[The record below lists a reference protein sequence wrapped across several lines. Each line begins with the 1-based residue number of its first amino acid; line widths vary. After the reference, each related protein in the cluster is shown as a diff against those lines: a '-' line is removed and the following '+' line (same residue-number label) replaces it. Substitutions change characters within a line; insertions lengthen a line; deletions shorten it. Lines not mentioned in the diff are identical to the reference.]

1 MSLLEIKNLT
11 IHYKLQ
17 KEWVHAIENIDLTLE
32 KGERLG
38 LVGESG
44 CGKTTL
50 AYSITF
56 LLPNNAYLKNGTIK
70 FEGKDLTKMAVR
82 KDGRIDMFAEGLRGI
97 RWKDISII
105 FQSAMN
111 SFNPVMTV
119 GDQIAEAIHAH
130 EQMGREETKNRIES
144 LFDVVGIPKDRMDSF
159 PHEYSGGM
167 RQRSLIAMSIA
178 LSPKLIIADEPTT
191 ALDVITQDRI
201 LAELVNLQK
210 SSNNSM
216 IIISH
221 DISIVAQL
229 STRIAIMYAGEIVE
243 SAPTVEIFKSS
254 RHPYTKAL
262 LGAFPSIKGEKKRL
276 STIPGSPPDL
286 VNPPVGCRFSSR
298 CNYSK
303 ERCDREKPVVR
314 EISPN
319 HFVACHFSEEIFEV
333 GKK

>member
-1 MSLLEIKNLT
+1 MALLEIKDLT
-11 IHYKLQ
+11 IYYRLQ
-17 KEWVHAIENIDLTLE
+17 EGWVHAIENVSIDLE
-32 KGERLG
+32 NGERLG

-56 LLPNNAYLKNGTIK
+56 LLSNNAYLKNGSIK
-70 FEGKDLTKMAVR
+70 FEGRDLTKIAVK
-82 KDGRIDMFAEGLRGI
+82 KDGRIDMFSEGLREI

-111 SFNPVMTV
+111 SFNPVMTI
-119 GDQIAEAIHAH
+119 GDQIAEAIQTH
-130 EQMGREETKNRIES
+130 ETIGREDTEKRIEN
-144 LFDVVGIPKDRMDSF
+144 LYDLVGIPRDRIDSY

-178 LSPKLIIADEPTT
+178 LNPKLIIADEPTT

-201 LAELVNLQK
+201 LAELVKLQQ
-210 SSNNSM
+210 SINSSM

-243 SAPTVEIFKSS
+243 NAPTREIFKAPK
-254 RHPYTKAL
+254 HPYTMAL
-262 LGAFPSIKGEKKRL
+262 LRAFPSIKGEKKRL

-286 VNPPVGCRFSSR
+286 VNPPKGCRFSPR
-298 CNYSK
+298 CPFSK
-303 ERCDREKPVVR
+303 EKCVNEKPLLR
-314 EISPN
+314 EISPK
-319 HFVACHFSEEIFEV
+319 HTVACHFSEEISG
-333 GKK
+333 GK